1 MSFADD
7 VRADLMALVNER
19 GVLILLGSETVTGSG
34 PRPTFQSQVTGFMG
48 VRQNNVRRFSP
59 WQSEEGDVLI
69 TAAVGPYPG
78 LLARPERGFFVRFYE
93 NITAELTP
101 GNTSSGYGPRYN
113 VIQSRDRT
121 FDTEPVAYTML
132 VRRATQ

>member
-1 MSFADD
+1 MSFADE
-7 VRADLMALVNER
+7 VRAELTTLVNER
-19 GVLILLGSETVTGSG
+19 GVLIMLGSETVVGNG
-34 PRPTFQSQVTGFMG
+34 PRPTFQEQITSFMG

-59 WQSEEGDVLI
+59 WQTEEGDVLI
-69 TAAVGPYPG
+69 TSAVGPYPG

-93 NITAELTP
+93 SITAELTP
-101 GNTSSGYGPRYN
+101 GGTSAGYGPRYN

-121 FDTEPVAYTML
+121 FDTEPVAYTLL